1 MGEKKRKILAE
12 RRKPLNIDHLNADKL
27 RDKVGELHKW
37 FSVLEEE
44 KYEFE
49 TSVERQKYEISHLR
63 NGVQQFMNKTGKG
76 GMSQGRGR
84 QIKTITNLGAK
95 AAAFQ

>member
-1 MGEKKRKILAE
+1 M
-12 RRKPLNIDHLNADKL
+12 NIDHLNGDKL
-27 RDKVGELHKW
+27 RDKLGELHKW

-49 TSVERQKYEISHLR
+49 MSCDKQKYEISHLR
-63 NGVQQFMNKTGKG
+63 QRVQQYMAKTGKG
-76 GMSQGRGR
+76 GSSKGR

-95 AAAFQ
+95 AAAFK